1 VDRDSQ
7 RFIDALR
14 ALEAGGAADGEA
26 LDGIAALFSSD
37 ARLSNPRTPAPLR
50 GRDGARRF
58 WQEYRAAFG
67 EVRSEFR
74 SVTESAAGSDRRAV
88 LEWESAGTLQPED
101 RPIRYQGVSVVE
113 WTGEAISRFAAYF
126 DPSPLTAAAPPAQAT
141 PDGPAI
147 PAAVAAADRRDQEG
161 AETDAA
167 AQRAGEADTVTTDSM
182 DSMAASDPPAWPR
195 SRS

>member
-1 VDRDSQ
+1 VDRHSQ
-7 RFIDALR
+7 RFIDALQ
-14 ALEAGGAADGEA
+14 ALESGGDEDGET
-26 LDGIAALFSSD
+26 LDGIAALFAD
-37 ARLSNPRTPAPLR
+37 GAQLSNPRTPAPLD

-67 EVRSEFR
+67 EIRSEFR
-74 SVTESAAGSDRRAV
+74 SVTETATGSDRRAV
-88 LEWESAGTLQPED
+88 LEWESAGTLRPSDQ
-101 RPIRYQGVSVVE
+101 PIRYQGVSVVE

-126 DPSPLTAAAPPAQAT
+126 DPSSLTATAPAT
-141 PDGPAI
+141 PDGAGS
-147 PAAVAAADRRDQEG
+147 PAAPSAADRRDQEG